1 MNSLPAIKKQAA
13 EKYAVCFFWVVL
25 KFQVVCVLLFVS
37 FGCDCLFVLIDEV
50 VGKGGRHKFVGKGK
64 FFFVEVISV
73 FIPEI
78 QRVYEIETSQSV
90 LIVIDGKN
98 YHSAYKA
105 VLFDKDFDISVVL
118 VGVIDANAVTEFEFV
133 FLFIL
138 HRALHM

>member
-1 MNSLPAIKKQAA
+1 M
-13 EKYAVCFFWVVL
+13 
-25 KFQVVCVLLFVS
+25 
-37 FGCDCLFVLIDEV
+37 
-50 VGKGGRHKFVGKGK
+50 
-64 FFFVEVISV
+64 
-73 FIPEI
+73 
-78 QRVYEIETSQSV
+78 YEIETSQSV

-118 VGVIDANAVTEFEFV
+118 VGVIDANAVAEFEFV